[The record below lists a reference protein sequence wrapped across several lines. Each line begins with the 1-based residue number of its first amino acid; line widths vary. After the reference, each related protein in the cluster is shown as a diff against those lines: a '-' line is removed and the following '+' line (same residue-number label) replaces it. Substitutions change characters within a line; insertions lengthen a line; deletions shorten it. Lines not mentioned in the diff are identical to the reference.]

1 MKFLILGIVM
11 LIAGIALMD
20 INFYLG
26 LAVTGI
32 GGLLMAWFQGE
43 VLSAIINKVTKKDI
57 EISNILDI
65 QHEDKPIEKKEFLDA
80 IQAIRTYVTQIA
92 RYSKQGNIDKI
103 KIFDTKNITEGM
115 KYKDNGQE
123 HFIVLG
129 AFAKEGNIDHLAH
142 EKLFF
147 LVNDIN
153 AINIISDSQKSM
165 MQDYQFRIAYN
176 AIFLEHYLY
185 SLEQNVTHNT
195 ISDINKNSET
205 IQKFNLEAYSYYLK
219 SIKILSQLNQYF
231 SDEIKAK
238 HENFDEIPSLPVALG
253 IVLDEEADLLNIYMT
268 KEMGKQFRKW
278 MASVQAGAMAK
289 E

>member
-1 MKFLILGIVM
+1 MKFLILGIIM

-20 INFYLG
+20 INFYIG
-26 LAVTGI
+26 LAVMGI
-32 GGLLMAWFQGE
+32 GGLLIAWFQGE
-43 VLSAIINKVTKKDI
+43 VLSVIINKVTKKDI
-57 EISNILDI
+57 EVSNILDI
-65 QHEDKPIEKKEFLDA
+65 QHEDKAIEKKEFLDA
-80 IQAIRTYVTQIA
+80 IQAIRSYVTQIA
-92 RYSKQGNIDKI
+92 RYSKKGDIDKI
-103 KIFDTKNITEGM
+103 KILDTKKITEGM
-115 KYKDNGQE
+115 KYKENGQE

-153 AINIISDSQKSM
+153 AINIILDSQKSM

-185 SLEQNVTHNT
+185 ALEQNVIHNT
-195 ISDINKNSET
+195 ISDINKNSKT
-205 IQKFNLEAYSYYLK
+205 IQKFNHEAYSYYLK

-238 HENFDEIPSLPVALG
+238 HENLDEIPSLPVALG

-278 MASVQAGAMAK
+278 MASVQSGAMAK